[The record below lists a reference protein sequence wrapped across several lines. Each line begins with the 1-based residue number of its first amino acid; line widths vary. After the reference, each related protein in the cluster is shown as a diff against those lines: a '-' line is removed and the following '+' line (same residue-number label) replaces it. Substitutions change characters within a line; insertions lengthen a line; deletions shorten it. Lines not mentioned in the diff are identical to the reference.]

1 MDQFPD
7 KSFKVRR
14 AVPPGKVIFFFS
26 FHGVP
31 KVLNSYEIEQLKTPF
46 SRELQFHGDIRKKV
60 SMKLANS
67 IQTNGIV
74 CTEDAELV
82 VEPRPNTDS
91 FIPSM
96 PSIILPDWHHS
107 DSIFKDYVLDDDK
120 LLVKCF
126 EEDWKNTKIKK
137 IIDKDKFA
145 NLHDKDEVA
154 RVL

>member
-1 MDQFPD
+1 M
-7 KSFKVRR
+7 
-14 AVPPGKVIFFFS
+14 
-26 FHGVP
+26 
-31 KVLNSYEIEQLKTPF
+31 
-46 SRELQFHGDIRKKV
+46 
-60 SMKLANS
+60 
-67 IQTNGIV
+67 
-74 CTEDAELV
+74 

>member
-1 MDQFPD
+1 MISLHRKQSTNQEPAYLHLQNEDFKPIQMDQFPD

-67 IQTNGIV
+67 I
-74 CTEDAELV
+74 
-82 VEPRPNTDS
+82 
-91 FIPSM
+91 
-96 PSIILPDWHHS
+96 
-107 DSIFKDYVLDDDK
+107 
-120 LLVKCF
+120 
-126 EEDWKNTKIKK
+126 
-137 IIDKDKFA
+137 
-145 NLHDKDEVA
+145 
-154 RVL
+154 